1 MSTMIAELYEALVDA
16 GASEDKAREA
26 ARAIAEYENR
36 FSRIDSDLRIL
47 KWMVG
52 ATLAGVIS
60 ILAGI
65 VSILIKSY
73 ILG

>member
-1 MSTMIAELYEALVDA
+1 MKSHWHA

-36 FSRIDSDLRIL
+36 FSKIDSDLRIL

-60 ILAGI
+60 IIAGI
-65 VSILIKSY
+65 ASILIKSFMP
-73 ILG
+73 G

>member
-1 MSTMIAELYEALVDA
+1 MSTIIAELHEALMP
-16 GASEDKAREA
+16 GLRKNKTREA

-36 FSRIDSDLRIL
+36 FSKIDSDLRIL

-52 ATLAGVIS
+52 TMLAGVIS

-65 VSILIKSY
+65 ASISIKSF
-73 ILG
+73 ILM

>member
-1 MSTMIAELYEALVDA
+1 MSTIIAELHEALDVGSA
-16 GASEDKAREA
+16 KDK

-36 FSRIDSDLRIL
+36 FSKIDSDLRIL

-52 ATLAGVIS
+52 ATLTGVIP

-65 VSILIKSY
+65 ASISIKSF
-73 ILG
+73 ILM

>member
-1 MSTMIAELYEALVDA
+1 MSTMIAEVDA
-16 GASEDKAREA
+16 GTSEDKAREA

>member
-16 GASEDKAREA
+16 GASQDKAREA

-36 FSRIDSDLRIL
+36 FSKIDSDLRIL
-47 KWMVG
+47 KWMAG

>member
-1 MSTMIAELYEALVDA
+1 MKSHEHA
-16 GASEDKAREA
+16 GASEDKAGEA

-36 FSRIDSDLRIL
+36 FSKIDSDLRIL

-52 ATLAGVIS
+52 ATLAGVS
-60 ILAGI
+60 AILAGI
-65 VSILIKSY
+65 ASILIKSF

>member
-36 FSRIDSDLRIL
+36 FSRIDSDLAIL
-47 KWMVG
+47 QWMVG

>member
-1 MSTMIAELYEALVDA
+1 MSTIIAKLHEALDA
-16 GASEDKAREA
+16 RAAKDKAREA
-26 ARAIAEYENR
+26 ARVIAEYENR
-36 FSRIDSDLRIL
+36 FSKIDSDLRIL

-65 VSILIKSY
+65 ASISIKSF
-73 ILG
+73 ILM